1 MDCLNFGM
9 VGQESLEE
17 NNNNDD
23 HDDTNYEYRVEEI
36 ACKVFFYFSG
46 SL

>member
-17 NNNNDD
+17 NNND
-23 HDDTNYEYRVEEI
+23 DDTNYEYRVEEI

-46 SL
+46 CL